1 MAKHTAY
8 LVSGRITD
16 QARQPI
22 EGVTIRAFDQDPST
36 PDNLLGEPAMTDAEG
51 FYSIAFTEA
60 DFKIGGHESGGPD
73 VFIRAFD
80 GERMLGESD
89 VKRNSKKKITIN
101 LRVEYIKEDPNEPWR
116 RVFGVV
122 RNEYGETLRGVT
134 VLAFDRDLRS
144 EQLLGRNLPKDG
156 KYEIL
161 YKKAQF
167 RKAEKDG
174 ADVVVKV
181 LDAGGKEVHK
191 TAIFYNAPEELEVNI
206 NLKGAEYKGPS
217 EWEIL
222 TDTLKP
228 LLEGVSPMELREDE
242 QFQDVS
248 FLSGETGRSQ
258 LIIGTW
264 IACHHLADKTSREKT
279 PLEAAIF
286 FGFMRQGQPALLYDT
301 LLQDIQHPERVE
313 LLKDKILRDLSN
325 TSPELQTQLL
335 EKALTDN
342 LIPARIRLDMERIL
356 ETLRQIKLRYAA
368 DKSFGAGKGT
378 IGQLLQLTKAA
389 AKDQTKF
396 IAAFS
401 DHTGTI
407 TEFWKKL
414 ETDEILPSEAIRD
427 VKLNFELGA
436 LTRNH
441 IPLVAALNQKFKREE
456 ITAKRDLAKLD
467 RQAWVE
473 VFKSKGADGKP
484 VGVPANIDGET
495 EAQKYE
501 QYGAI
506 LEQRLERS
514 YPTTAFMARLDR
526 NDQSAVTVKSD
537 VVRFLDNNPF
547 FHLDRYR
554 IDHYIAENQDALN
567 GVESK
572 DATVQQLKSIQ
583 RVFKLN
589 PTHQAVDALLSRKIE
604 SAQQIYFMGKEQFV
618 VSLKDSGINKIESKK
633 LYQKAENAYALALTY
648 FGNYNLSVN
657 GLVPFAAPDIPGTIA
672 KGAMSSDTD
681 AAVASRGDAPVF
693 ASLPNLQALF
703 GSLDYCE
710 CTHCRS
716 VYSPAAHFVDM
727 LRFLGE
733 RNTNGADIN
742 AGKKIKAV
750 LLERRPDLGEIELSC
765 ENTNTPLPYID
776 LVNEILEDVVSPLV
790 AVTINSAIE
799 PDLTAGT
806 IKASVLSELIAKN
819 IPISPDA
826 EVYAPDSRNQWA
838 IRDKQRAYKV
848 FKTGSTL
855 EVLPTKQ
862 THLTAAELRANPEYT
877 NPLAYDKLALEV
889 FPFNLPFNL
898 WQVQSRAYLT
908 HLGVTQPRLFE
919 LFQQKLAD
927 NVTLAPGALQID
939 CAWLGIAETERKII
953 AGTLAGK
960 QSWDFWGLAENANN
974 IPHPETPTDL
984 TTNVLGTWVD
994 ALSHVSVMLHRSGL
1008 TYKELLQLLEM
1019 RYVNPTGSIFIN
1031 DNADENAAN
1040 CDTTKFQIVGLTTD
1054 ALNRMHRFIRLW
1066 RRLGCAMW
1074 ELDVLLPDT
1083 NPAPNIIDKQIT
1095 DAVLQDI
1102 SNMDRIRQKYSW
1114 DWQVTFALFS
1124 NIDHTIYLDRSK
1136 SDAPPVQTLYQ
1147 RLFRNKLVDAVASF
1161 PESPDQIS
1169 GAIANQ
1175 VPGILAAFRIKE
1187 QDLGLI
1193 LTDFSLTTASTLDW
1207 AVLSGIYRVT
1217 LLAKALGL
1225 SIDQFLRLKKLWA
1238 TDPFAAP
1245 VSAWEFIQLTEKIA
1259 TSGFSIT
1266 ELDYL
1271 LAHQFNSNS
1280 GVALEDKAIIA
1291 AVKAIREGLQKVE
1304 DDLSLKTEETL
1315 EAYIK
1320 SKLGLLPLLTKDI
1333 DQSKAFAIID
1343 GSWTDTITETHLM
1356 LVDKYFPGVLDLA
1369 IAKANFAPIPPSGTG
1384 LAVEDRFQYF
1394 QPALQSYLLQA
1405 QKEIFIRQKVA
1416 ELFQL
1421 EVPSGDLLLAQL
1433 QIAGSTNSLMQ
1444 HLNDSKLLQK
1454 LPDNTYEFALN
1465 EINFPNSF
1473 KSLRLL
1479 HKNALVIG
1487 KLKMKR
1493 EEIAWWLDGTHTVDM
1508 NWPHPKDFPIETNT
1522 SVALAKWNNLA
1533 DFFAWKNRLPNSE
1546 ATAFEFLDQVL
1557 NIGIT
1562 ATTNI
1567 SAMSALTGWDEGNI
1581 TDLVAAFRWD
1591 VKQEFRESA
1600 ALLRLGDCIQ
1610 ALRRLGVNAARAIE
1624 WSKAEPTFDDAEGL
1638 KQTVKAKYDLI
1649 QWQQVIQP
1657 LQDVF
1662 REQKRDALV
1671 SWLVTQPNPNWLNTN
1686 ALYSYFLIDVEMS
1699 ACMLTS
1705 RLKQAAASAQLFV
1718 QRCLMNL
1725 ELDIAVRSE
1734 KINAADTLAD
1744 SKWKQWKWMRYYR
1757 VWEANRKVF
1766 LYPENWIEP
1775 ELRDEKSPFFKELEN
1790 ELMQNDINR
1799 DTAEQAYLNYL
1810 EKLDKVAN
1818 LEIRTIHNEIIGNGE
1833 ETLHVFGRTRSSL
1846 APEYY
1851 YRKRINK
1858 GRWNAWEK
1866 VELEI
1871 AGNHLVTG
1879 IHNRRLYLL
1888 WPQFLE
1894 KAIEPSRISIPTAT
1908 SGGTTQPP
1916 ERYWEIRLFW
1926 SELKKGKWTPK
1937 TLSDTFGSIYQDS
1950 TGGNNQ
1956 QNISFR
1962 NRPKPYI
1969 YLRVF
1974 TSTDTKNNIPVG
1986 SEGFQ
1991 KIGKQVSPAGD
2002 GITEVLFSSA
2012 SSEYYNNLIKTNQSV
2027 YYFFF
2032 NSLDNSDGD
2041 DEKFTGFPS
2050 PKDVANS
2057 IKLFENLN
2065 YPSFTVL
2072 DAKALSIE
2080 GAGSFFL
2087 WDNHRTYF
2095 ADYLWNTYTFYYEGE
2110 LKSTPIDRSFRFFT
2124 HYHPFIELFIKE
2136 LNIWGISGLLN
2147 RRIQISPESIPG
2159 SPPIFNFTEYQP
2171 TPIVVKNYELPDKTL
2186 SYPVEDVDFSYT
2198 GAYSLYNWELFFH
2211 TPFHIANKLA
2221 TNQRFEEAL
2230 EWFHYIFNPT
2240 NTDNT
2245 VLDPNTPQQKYWITK
2260 PFYETTK
2267 ADYYKQKIE
2276 NLLLAIAKGDSEL
2289 KKQVDEWRD
2298 HPFNP
2303 HLIARMRT
2311 VAYQKSVLI
2320 KYIQTIIAWGDQLF
2334 RRNTIETI
2342 NEATQLYILADSVLG
2357 PRPKSIPKKVTN
2369 PIKTYYQLER
2379 EDIDVFGNA
2388 LMEVENLLPSLS
2400 SGTTMGEENPELP
2413 RLDVLYFCIPNNEK
2427 LLTMWDTV
2435 ADRLF
2440 KIRHCMNIEGVVQ
2453 QLPLFDPPIDPA
2465 ALVRAVAGGLDLNS
2479 ALAEMNAPMPLYR
2492 FNFMIQRALEL
2503 CNEVRS
2509 LGAAMLS
2516 ALEKKDV
2523 EGFTLLRSKHELVM
2537 MDAVRNV
2544 KNKQIEETLRN
2555 WEGLIEGKKVTEER
2569 KVYYENLVNDGWN
2582 AGEITAFGLSTA
2594 STVIDVAIAVGY
2606 ILAGGLKLIPNFQV
2620 GAAGFGGT
2628 PTVGASTG
2636 GGSIG
2641 GAAEMVGR
2649 TLQSIA
2655 AALDKSASLISTA
2668 SSYGRRAEEWDFQKR
2683 LAEKELPQI
2692 DKQIA
2697 AALVRNQIA
2706 TLELVNHDRQK
2717 ENLDKELEYMQT
2729 KFTNQELYDWMIN
2742 QISTVYFQS
2751 YQMAYDI
2758 AKRAER
2764 CFRYELGLSDSNYIQ
2779 FGYWDSLK
2787 KGLLSGDKLF
2797 YDLKRLETAYYEQN
2811 RREYEL
2817 TKHISLAQL
2826 DPIALLKLRQNGEC
2840 IVDVPETI
2848 FDMDYPGHYFR
2859 RIKAVSLSIPCIA
2872 GPYTTIACTLTLTS
2886 NKLRKDAI
2894 LLAGKYE
2901 RDLAADDPRFR
2912 DEIAAIQSIATSSA
2926 QNDSGMFELNFR
2938 DERYLPFEGAGAI
2951 GTWHIK
2957 LNKDFP
2963 QFDLSTIS
2971 DVILHLNYTAREGG
2985 GILKAAAVNEFNK
2998 KMNALALS
3006 ESKQGLF
3013 RVYDIKREFST
3024 EWHKFLHPATASGD
3038 QELVLDNLQERL
3050 PYFTKNFTL
3059 KKVSKI
3065 EVVALAKDSTKTY
3078 QVMLSPL
3085 GSAPADLLTMSAG
3098 NVGTVYQ
3105 GLYNELKDLTGIE
3118 VDLNTWTV
3126 KIKEVTAADF
3136 KSLPTD
3142 AIEELF
3148 LIINYTIA

>member
-1 MAKHTAY
+1 MAKQPNLY
-8 LVSGRITD
+8 SLSGRITD
-16 QARQPI
+16 QQGLPI
-22 EGVTIRAFDQDPST
+22 EGLTIRAFDQDPTT
-36 PDNLLGEPAMTDAEG
+36 PENPLGEPAITDAEG
-51 FYSIAFTEA
+51 RYSIAFTDK
-60 DFKIGGHESGGPD
+60 DFRIKGVESGGPD
-73 VFIRAFD
+73 VFIWVFD
-80 GERMLGESD
+80 GERLLGESG
-89 VKRNSKKKITIN
+89 VKRNSKKKIVID
-101 LRVEYIKEDPNEPWR
+101 LRVEYVKEDPNEPWR
-116 RVFGVV
+116 RVFGMV
-122 RNEYGETLRGVT
+122 RNEYGEALHGVT
-134 VLAFDRDLRS
+134 VLAFDRDLRH
-144 EQLLGRNLPKDG
+144 EELLGKATTQDS
-156 KYEIL
+156 KYEIR
-161 YKKAQF
+161 YKKSQF
-167 RKAEKDG
+167 RKAEKDA
-174 ADVVVKV
+174 ADIVVKV
-181 LDAGGKEVHK
+181 MDAAGKEIHK
-191 TAIFYNAPEELEVNI
+191 TAIFYNVPEELEVNI
-206 NLKGAEYKGPS
+206 NLKGAEYKGLS
-217 EWEIL
+217 EWEVL
-222 TDTLKP
+222 TDTLNP

-248 FLSGETGRSQ
+248 FLSGESGRSQ

-264 IACHHLADKTSREKT
+264 IVCHHLADKTTREKT
-279 PLEAAIF
+279 PLEAAVC

-325 TSPELQTQLL
+325 ISPELQKQLL

-342 LIPARIRLDMERIL
+342 LIPARIRADLDRIL
-356 ETLRQIKLRYAA
+356 ETLLQIKLRYAA
-368 DKSFGAGKGT
+368 DNTFGAGKGT
-378 IGQLLQLTKAA
+378 IGQLLQLTPAA
-389 AKDQTKF
+389 AKAQTKF
-396 IAAFS
+396 VAAFS
-401 DHTGTI
+401 DHIGSMPD
-407 TEFWKKL
+407 FWKKL
-414 ETDEILPSEAIRD
+414 ETDKILLKEAIRD

-441 IPLVAALNQKFKREE
+441 IPLVAALNQKFKTGELTTKRE
-456 ITAKRDLAKLD
+456 LAKYD

-473 VFKSKGADGKP
+473 VFRSKGADGKP

-495 EAQKYE
+495 EEKKYE
-501 QYGAI
+501 QYGVI
-506 LEQRLERS
+506 LEQRFERS
-514 YPTTAFMARLDR
+514 YPTTAFMAKLGK
-526 NDQSAVTVKSD
+526 NEQSAITAKSD
-537 VVRFLDNNPF
+537 VVRFLDNNPL

-554 IDHYIAENQDALN
+554 IDHYIAENQDALKD
-567 GVESK
+567 VQDK
-572 DATVQQLKSIQ
+572 DAAVQQLKSIQ

-589 PTHQAVDALLSRKIE
+589 PTHQAVDALLSNKIE

-618 VSLKDSGINKIESKK
+618 TVLKGTGINKIESKK
-633 LYQKAENAYALALTY
+633 IYQKAENAYALTLTL
-648 FGNYNLSVN
+648 FGNYNNAINGLTPFSVSSLTLSVKE
-657 GLVPFAAPDIPGTIA
+657 AAKIKAI
-672 KGAMSSDTD
+672 
-681 AAVASRGDAPVF
+681 
-693 ASLPNLQALF
+693 PNLQTLF

-716 VYSPAAHFVDM
+716 VYSPAAHFVDI

-733 RNTNGADIN
+733 RNTNGTDIN
-742 AGKKIKAV
+742 AGKKVKDV
-750 LLERRPDLGEIELSC
+750 LLNRRPDLGEIELSC

-776 LVNEILEDVVSPLV
+776 LVNEILEDVVSPPV
-790 AVTINSAIE
+790 AVTISSAIE
-799 PDLTAGT
+799 PDLTAGA
-806 IKASVLSELIAKN
+806 IKASVLNELNTKN

-838 IRDKQRAYKV
+838 IRDKQHAYKL
-848 FKTGSTL
+848 FKIGGAL
-855 EVLPTKQ
+855 KILPTKQ

-898 WQVQSRAYLT
+898 WYVQSRAYLT
-908 HLGVTQPRLFE
+908 HLGVAQPLLFE

-953 AGTLAGK
+953 TGTLAAK
-960 QSWDFWGLAENANN
+960 QSWDFWGLAQNANN
-974 IPHPETPTDL
+974 LPHPETPTDP
-984 TTNVLGTWVD
+984 TTNVLGTWIDV
-994 ALSHVSVMLHRSGL
+994 LSHVSVMLHRSGL
-1008 TYKELLQLLEM
+1008 TYKELLQLLDM
-1019 RYVNPTGSIFIN
+1019 RYVNPTASIFIN
-1031 DNADENAAN
+1031 DNADANAAN
-1040 CDTTKFQIVGLTTD
+1040 CDTTKFQIIGLTPD
-1054 ALNRMHRFIRLW
+1054 ALNRIHRFVRLW
-1066 RRLGCAMW
+1066 RRLGCTMW
-1074 ELDVLLPDT
+1074 ELDMLLPDT

-1095 DAVLQDI
+1095 NAVLQDI
-1102 SNMDRIRQKYSW
+1102 SIMNRIRQKYNW
-1114 DWQVTFALFS
+1114 DWQVTQALFS
-1124 NIDHTIYLDRSK
+1124 NIDHTIYFDRSK

-1147 RLFRNKLVDAVASF
+1147 RLFRNKLVDAVANF

-1169 GAIANQ
+1169 GVIADQ

-1187 QDLGLI
+1187 QDLSLI
-1193 LTDFSLTTASTLDW
+1193 LIDFSLTTASPLDW
-1207 AVLSGIYRVT
+1207 TVLSQIYRVT
-1217 LLAKALGL
+1217 LLAKATGL
-1225 SIDQFLRLKKLWA
+1225 IVDQFLRLKKLWA
-1238 TDPFAAP
+1238 TDPFTTPAD
-1245 VSAWEFIQLTEKIA
+1245 AWEFIQLSEKIA

-1266 ELDYL
+1266 QLDYL
-1271 LAHQFNSNS
+1271 LAHRFNTNS
-1280 GVALEDKAIIA
+1280 GVALEDKAIVSAI
-1291 AVKAIREGLQKVE
+1291 KAIREGLQKVE
-1304 DDLSLKTEETL
+1304 DDINIKAEETL

-1320 SKLGLLPLLTKDI
+1320 SKLGLLPTLTKDI

-1343 GSWTDTITETHLM
+1343 GSWTDTITETHLT
-1356 LVDKYFPGVLDLA
+1356 LVDQYFPGVLDLTM
-1369 IAKANFAPIPPSGTG
+1369 AKANFAPLPPTGTG
-1384 LAVEDRFQYF
+1384 LMVEARFQYF

-1405 QKEIFIRQKVA
+1405 QKEIFIRQKIA

-1421 EVPSGDLLLAQL
+1421 EVPIGDLLLAQL
-1433 QIAGSTNSLMQ
+1433 QIVGSTNSLMQ
-1444 HLNDSKLLQK
+1444 HLNDSNLLQK
-1454 LPDNTYEFALN
+1454 LPDNTYGFVLD

-1487 KLKMKR
+1487 KLKMKT
-1493 EEIAWWLDGTHTVDM
+1493 EEIAWWLAGTHALDM
-1508 NWPHPKDFPIETNT
+1508 NWPNPNDFPIDTST
-1522 SVALAKWNNLA
+1522 SVPLSKWVNLA
-1533 DFFAWKNRLPNSE
+1533 DFFAWKGKLPKSE
-1546 ATAFEFLDQVL
+1546 GTVFEFLDLVL
-1557 NIGIT
+1557 NMGIT
-1562 ATTNI
+1562 SASNI
-1567 SAMSALTGWDEGNI
+1567 TSLAELTAWDETDI
-1581 TDLVAAFRWD
+1581 TDLVAAFRWN
-1591 VKQEFRESA
+1591 VKQEFRKSA
-1600 ALLRLGDCIQ
+1600 DLLRLSDCMQ
-1610 ALRRLGVNAARAIE
+1610 ALRRLGVNATRAIG
-1624 WSKAEPTFDDAEGL
+1624 WAKAEPTFDDAESM
-1638 KQTVKAKYDLI
+1638 KQTVKAKYDLA
-1649 QWQQVIQP
+1649 QWQQVIKP

-1671 SWLVTQPNPNWLNTN
+1671 SWLVVQPNPNWMNTN

-1734 KINAADTLAD
+1734 KINSADTLAD
-1744 SKWKQWKWMRYYR
+1744 SKWKQWKWMKFYR

-1818 LEIRTIHNEIIGNGE
+1818 LEIRTIYNEIVGNGE
-1833 ETLHVFGRTRSSL
+1833 ESLHVFGRTRSSQ
-1846 APEYY
+1846 APEYF
-1851 YRKRINK
+1851 YRKRINR
-1858 GRWNAWEK
+1858 GRWLAWEK

-1871 AGNHLVTG
+1871 AGNHLVAG
-1879 IHNRRLYLL
+1879 IHNRRLHLL

-1894 KAIEPSRISIPTAT
+1894 KAVEPTSISIPTSD
-1908 SGGTTQPP
+1908 SGGTTLSPT
-1916 ERYWEIRLFW
+1916 RYWEIRLFW
-1926 SELKKGKWTPK
+1926 SELKKGKWMPK
-1937 TLSDTFGSIYQDS
+1937 LLSDQQSILWQSYI
-1950 TGGNNQ
+1950 GGDNLNQ
-1956 QNISFR
+1956 VN
-1962 NRPKPYI
+1962 
-1969 YLRVF
+1969 LRVRLLPTIYVKLF
-1974 TSTDTKNNIPVG
+1974 KTHNSMHQLPSGNY
-1986 SEGFQ
+1986 GFQ
-1991 KIGKQVSPAGD
+1991 KIGKQIQFLD
-2002 GITEVLFSSA
+2002 EEVQPEGLVGPVNGNFS
-2012 SSEYYNNLIKTNQSV
+2012 YNLIRNDGSQYSYNP
-2027 YYFFF
+2027 YYFYFGIGTIW
-2032 NSLDNSDGD
+2032 GD
-2041 DEKFTGFPS
+2041 YAAQDS
-2050 PKDVANS
+2050 INS
-2057 IKLFENLN
+2057 IKIFETPKNTN
-2065 YPSFTVL
+2065 FTVI
-2072 DAKALSIE
+2072 DSKAQIIE
-2080 GAGSFFL
+2080 QKGSFFY
-2087 WDNHRTYF
+2087 WDTNRTYLV
-2095 ADYLWNTYTFYYEGE
+2095 DYSWQNSRYYSSGIWKTHLE
-2110 LKSTPIDRSFRFFT
+2110 RSFQFFI
-2124 HYHPFIELFIKE
+2124 HYHPFVELFIKE

-2186 SYPVEDVDFSYT
+2186 SYPVEDVDFSYM

-2240 NTDNT
+2240 NTDNA

-2334 RRNTIETI
+2334 RRNTMETI

-2357 PRPKSIPKKVTN
+2357 PRPKSIPKKVAN
-2369 PIKTYYQLER
+2369 PIKTYYQLEQ
-2379 EDIDVFGNA
+2379 EGIDAFGNA

-2400 SGTTMGEENPELP
+2400 SSTSMGEENPELP

-2440 KIRHCMNIEGVVQ
+2440 KIRHCMNIEGIVQ

-2465 ALVRAVAGGLDLNS
+2465 ALVRAVAGGLDLSS

-2503 CNEVRS
+2503 CNEVKS

-2516 ALEKKDV
+2516 ALEKKDA
-2523 EGFTLLRSKHELVM
+2523 EGFALLRSSHELVI
-2537 MDAVRNV
+2537 MDAIRNI
-2544 KNKQIEETLRN
+2544 KNKQIEEALRN
-2555 WEGLIEGKKVTEER
+2555 SESLAEGKKVTEER
-2569 KVYYENLVNDGWN
+2569 KTYYEKLVTDGWN
-2582 AGEITAFGLSTA
+2582 FEEKLSLGLTTTAMVLELAGTLLNLGAA
-2594 STVIDVAIAVGY
+2594 STS
-2606 ILAGGLKLIPNFQV
+2606 LIPDLDA
-2620 GAAGFGGT
+2620 GAAGFGAS
-2628 PTVGASTG
+2628 PTVKLKFG
-2636 GGSIG
+2636 GKNVSNGFG
-2641 GAAEMVGR
+2641 KAAELVKGLANIAQMGAGMSS
-2649 TLQSIA
+2649 SIA
-2655 AALDKSASLISTA
+2655 NYK
-2668 SSYGRRAEEWDFQKR
+2668 RRGEEWDYQKR

-2697 AALVRNQIA
+2697 AALVRQQIA
-2706 TLELVNHDRQK
+2706 NLELSNHDLQK

-2751 YQMAYDI
+2751 YQLAYDI

-2764 CFRYELGLSDSNYIQ
+2764 CFRYELGLSDSNYVQ

-2787 KGLLSGDKLF
+2787 KGLLSGEKLY

-2840 IVDVPETI
+2840 IVDVPETV

-2859 RIKAVSLSIPCIA
+2859 RIKSVSLSIPCIA

-2901 RDLAADDPRFR
+2901 RDVAADDPRFR

-2971 DVILHLNYTAREGG
+2971 DVILHLNYSAREGG
-2985 GILKAAAVNEFNK
+2985 GALKTAAVNEFNK

-3024 EWHKFLHPATASGD
+3024 QWHKFLHPAKAADD
-3038 QELVLDNLQERL
+3038 QELVLENLQERL

-3085 GSAPADLLTMSAG
+3085 GNAPADLLTMAPGS
-3098 NVGTVYQ
+3098 VGTVYQ
-3105 GLYNELKDLTGIE
+3105 GLYNVLKDLTGSE
-3118 VDLNTWTV
+3118 VDLNTWTIKV
-3126 KIKEVTAADF
+3126 KEDAVADF